1 MTFTHDFS
9 PTELPYSPAILKHLP
24 QAGWRID
31 YYAYNPAT
39 GERERVR
46 MCLNDMKKRFRT
58 TAEFRAYAN
67 KMVCAINAKLF
78 SGWTPFME
86 TQNVRNY
93 ETIHDVMDKYI
104 KEKTRDKLAPDSLK
118 NYKSVNALL
127 LKWLKS
133 KKCDELE
140 MKNFTKTLA
149 IQFMDW
155 VYNDYTYT
163 GPKEGSA
170 RKYGKALQHEEKHI
184 GANRYNNILKQ
195 IRAFFSWA
203 LQKEYC
209 TMNPFV
215 DIKLKKKEEKKRTL
229 ASAEDRKKIR
239 EYFME
244 KNPRYMIVC
253 ELVFNALIRPVEISR
268 IKVGQVDLANK
279 VIHLDAGQT
288 KNGYARDCVLS
299 NELIQILADTLA
311 PGYPNDYFL
320 IGPKFAPGK
329 EAITTKMYQKE
340 WQKMRYKTGIDQTIQ
355 LYSLRDGGLTGLFDN
370 GLDAKTVMKAADH
383 HDLNITTRYVRKH
396 ADKDLVEKLNTHA
409 VEF

>member
-1 MTFTHDFS
+1 MTSAEEFFPS
-9 PTELPYSPAILKHLP
+9 ELPYSPAVFKHLSCH
-24 QAGWRID
+24 GWVLE
-31 YYAYNPAT
+31 YYAYNPIT
-39 GERERVR
+39 GTKERVR
-46 MCLNDMKKRFRT
+46 MNMNQVKKRFRT
-58 TAEFRAYAN
+58 TMEFRAYAS
-67 KMVCAINAKLF
+67 KIVCAINAKLF

-86 TQNVRNY
+86 TASSRQFVTVA
-93 ETIHDVMDKYI
+93 EVMEKYI
-104 KEKTRDKLAPDSLK
+104 KEKTRDKLAPDTLK

-127 LKWLKS
+127 LKWMKLQKF
-133 KKCDELE
+133 EEIE
-140 MKNFTKTLA
+140 MKNFSKTLA
-149 IQFMDW
+149 VQFMDW
-155 VYNDYTYT
+155 VYNDYTYI

-170 RKYGKALQHEEKHI
+170 RKYGKALHHEEKHI

-195 IRAFFSWA
+195 ARQLFAWA

-209 TMNPFV
+209 TINPFV
-215 DIKLKKKEEKKRTL
+215 DLKLKKKEEKKRTL
-229 ASAEDRKKIR
+229 ATPEDRKKIR
-239 EYFME
+239 EYFMA

-299 NELIQILADTLA
+299 NELIEILADDLA
-311 PGYPNDYFL
+311 PGYPNDIFL
-320 IGPKFAPGK
+320 IGPMFKPGK
-329 EAITTKMYQKE
+329 TAISTKMYQKE

-383 HDLNITTRYVRKH
+383 HDLNITTQYVRKH
-396 ADKDLVEKLNTHA
+396 ADKDLVKKLNEHA

>member
-1 MTFTHDFS
+1 MANDLEFS
-9 PTELPYSPAILKHLP
+9 PAELPYSPAVLKHLSHD
-24 QAGWRID
+24 GWRIEF
-31 YYAYNPAT
+31 YAYNPIT
-39 GERERVR
+39 GTRERVR
-46 MCLNDMKKRFRT
+46 LLLNDIKKRFRT
-58 TAEFRAYAN
+58 TAEFRTYAN
-67 KMVCAINAKLF
+67 QMVCAINAKLF

-86 TQNVRNY
+86 TITTRQF
-93 ETIHDVMDKYI
+93 ETIQDVMEKYI
-104 KEKTRDKLAPDSLK
+104 KEKTRDKLAPDTLK

-127 LKWLKS
+127 LKWLKD
-133 KKCDELE
+133 KKFTKLD

-155 VYNDYTYT
+155 VYNDYTYV

-170 RKYGKALQHEEKHI
+170 RKYGRALHHEEKHI

-195 IRAFFSWA
+195 CRAFFSWA

-209 TMNPFV
+209 TVNPFV

-229 ASAEDRKKIR
+229 ASPEDRKKIR

-244 KNPRYMIVC
+244 KNPRYMIVA
-253 ELVFNALIRPVEISR
+253 ELVFNALIRPVEITR

-320 IGPKFAPGK
+320 IGSMFRPGK
-329 EAITTKMYQKE
+329 VAITTKMYQKE
-340 WQKMRYKTGIDQTIQ
+340 WAKMREKTGIDRTIQ

-396 ADKDLVEKLNTHA
+396 ADKDLVKKLNEHA

>member
-1 MTFTHDFS
+1 
-9 PTELPYSPAILKHLP
+9 
-24 QAGWRID
+24 
-31 YYAYNPAT
+31 
-39 GERERVR
+39 
-46 MCLNDMKKRFRT
+46 
-58 TAEFRAYAN
+58 
-67 KMVCAINAKLF
+67 
-78 SGWTPFME
+78 
-86 TQNVRNY
+86 
-93 ETIHDVMDKYI
+93 
-104 KEKTRDKLAPDSLK
+104 
-118 NYKSVNALL
+118 
-127 LKWLKS
+127 
-133 KKCDELE
+133 
-140 MKNFTKTLA
+140 
-149 IQFMDW
+149 
-155 VYNDYTYT
+155 
-163 GPKEGSA
+163 
-170 RKYGKALQHEEKHI
+170 
-184 GANRYNNILKQ
+184 
-195 IRAFFSWA
+195 
-203 LQKEYC
+203 
-209 TMNPFV
+209 MNPFV

>member
-1 MTFTHDFS
+1 MTSAEEFFTS
-9 PTELPYSPAILKHLP
+9 ELPYSPAVYKHISGH
-24 QAGWRID
+24 GWVIE
-31 YYAYNPAT
+31 YYAYNPIVGT
-39 GERERVR
+39 KERVR
-46 MCLNDMKKRFRT
+46 MHLNQVKTRFRT
-58 TAEFRAYAN
+58 TAEFRAYAS
-67 KMVCAINAKLF
+67 KIVCAINAKLF

-86 TQNVRNY
+86 TVSSRQY
-93 ETIHDVMDKYI
+93 ETIQEVMDKYI
-104 KEKTRDKLAPDSLK
+104 KEKTRDKLSPDTLK
-118 NYKSVNALL
+118 NYRSVNALL

-133 KKCDELE
+133 KKMESIE
-140 MKNFTKTLA
+140 MKLFTKTVA
-149 IQFMDW
+149 IEFMDW
-155 VYNDYTYT
+155 VYNDYTYI

-170 RKYGKALQHEEKHI
+170 RKYGKALHHEEKHI

-195 IRAFFSWA
+195 ARQLFAWA

-209 TMNPFV
+209 PINPFV

-229 ASAEDRKKIR
+229 ASPEDRKKIR

-244 KNPRYMIVC
+244 RNPNYMIVC

-268 IKVGQVDLANK
+268 IRVGQVDLAQK

-299 NELIQILADTLA
+299 NELIQILAEDLA

-320 IGPKFAPGK
+320 IGSKFKPGK
-329 EAITTKMYQKE
+329 EAISTKMYQKE

-396 ADKDLVEKLNTHA
+396 ADKDLVKKLNEHA

>member
-1 MTFTHDFS
+1 MTDVQEFF

-31 YYAYNPAT
+31 YYAYNPIT
-39 GERERVR
+39 GQRERVR
-46 MCLNDMKKRFRT
+46 MYLNDMKKRFRT
-58 TAEFRAYAN
+58 TAEFRSYAN

-86 TQNVRNY
+86 TVNVRQY
-93 ETIHDVMDKYI
+93 ETVNTIMDKYI
-104 KEKTRDKLAPDSLK
+104 KEKMRDKLAPDTLK
-118 NYKSVNALL
+118 NYKSVNGLL
-127 LKWLKS
+127 LKWLET
-133 KKCDELE
+133 KKFPDLE
-140 MKNFTKTLA
+140 MRHFTKTLA

-155 VYNDYTYT
+155 VYNEHTFT
-163 GPKEGSA
+163 APKEGSA
-170 RKYGKALQHEEKHI
+170 KKRGKALHHEEKHI

-195 IRAFFSWA
+195 CRAFFSWA
-203 LQKEYC
+203 MQKEYC
-209 TMNPFV
+209 ELNPFV
-215 DIKLKKKEEKKRTL
+215 DLKLKKKEEKKRTL
-229 ASAEDRKKIR
+229 ATAEDRKKIR

-253 ELVFNALIRPVEISR
+253 ELVFNALIRPIEISR
-268 IKVGQVDLANK
+268 IKVGQVDLAHK

-299 NELIQILADTLA
+299 DELIQILAETLA
-311 PGYPNDYFL
+311 PGYQNNFYL
-320 IGPKFAPGK
+320 IGPKFRPGP
-329 EAITTKMYQKE
+329 EAISTKMYQKE
-340 WQKMRYKTGIDQTIQ
+340 WQKMREATGIDQTIQ